1 MGKQSQR
8 YKDISISFFPRRWNT
23 SPVSPAP
30 SAGVKSSA
38 TVRLDVADR
47 GGATETVNE
56 KQRVF
61 IELGRPLQAVARSAD
76 WVNQINVLSG

>member
-23 SPVSPAP
+23 SPLSPSL
-30 SAGVKSSA
+30 SAVP
-38 TVRLDVADR
+38 LDVADR
-47 GGATETVNE
+47 GGATGTVNE
-56 KQRVF
+56 KQSVF